1 MTPTDS
7 TPVVLDC
14 SMALSFCFASEFDA
28 TARAALKHVSACGAC
43 VPEVWPLEVANVLAI
58 AERRGR
64 MGEADIAF
72 SIRNLQALPVE
83 LDRDTA
89 PRLARDAG
97 ARPAVRAHRL

>member
-1 MTPTDS
+1 
-7 TPVVLDC
+7 
-14 SMALSFCFASEFDA
+14 MALSFCFASEFDA